1 MLRVMIVDD
10 QRGMRQMMRKILE
23 AEGDFHVVCEAYSG
37 KEAVEL
43 VEGQRLDMILMDV
56 QMPDMDGFEATKQI
70 LAGHPEIR
78 IAITSMNKDAQYA
91 RLADEVGAIGFI
103 PKPDLKGKALMELM
117 ALRTS

>member
-1 MLRVMIVDD
+1 
-10 QRGMRQMMRKILE
+10 
-23 AEGDFHVVCEAYSG
+23 
-37 KEAVEL
+37 
-43 VEGQRLDMILMDV
+43 DMILMDV